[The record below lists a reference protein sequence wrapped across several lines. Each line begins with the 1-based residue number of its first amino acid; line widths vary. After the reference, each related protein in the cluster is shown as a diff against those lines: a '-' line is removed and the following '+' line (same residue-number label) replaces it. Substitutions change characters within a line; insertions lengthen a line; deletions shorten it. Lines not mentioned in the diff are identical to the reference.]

1 MPSVTSSRDRAHRRQ
16 ASRCAVRNRMRHGGH
31 RFAELM
37 QPSDLDALVGC
48 LSERRGCCASAWE
61 CLLEDSRRL
70 LPPLRRFALR
80 VPRRTP
86 VNFGRTVPS
95 KRQMLRGS

>member
-1 MPSVTSSRDRAHRRQ
+1 VTALIV
-16 ASRCAVRNRMRHGGH
+16 ATLA
-31 RFAELM
+31 
-37 QPSDLDALVGC
+37 DALHATECGMEDIDSLNSCSLPTWTRFVGC